1 MIHAMPP
8 GDEGADR
15 LSPDDQ
21 AARTTEQLQAGA
33 LLAQQLRAQGGA
45 YIHRG
50 VCCNCGARCM
60 PSAVYCDAECRADHE
75 GRLAVQGRQRLPR
88 GA

>member
-1 MIHAMPP
+1 MPR
-8 GDEGADR
+8 GDEAADR

-45 YIHRG
+45 YIERG
-50 VCCNCGARCM
+50 RCCNCGAQCL

-75 GRLAVQGRQRLPR
+75 ARTLAQARQRSPR